1 MEKAV
6 TGGKPP
12 VQLNYSKIY
21 IKRERCMI
29 FVRLCKYG
37 GWSSIIRLISNFPEN
52 ISDIKKECIN
62 ITLQHNL
69 NLIRM

>member
-12 VQLNYSKIY
+12 VQFNYSTIY
-21 IKRERCMI
+21 IKRERGMI

-37 GWSSIIRLISNFPEN
+37 GGWSSIICLISNSPEN
-52 ISDIKKECIN
+52 V
-62 ITLQHNL
+62 L
-69 NLIRM
+69 NSIGRRKILIGWKPVKIF

>member
-12 VQLNYSKIY
+12 VQFNYSTIY

-37 GWSSIIRLISNFPEN
+37 GGSSIIRLMSNFPEN
-52 ISDIKKECIN
+52 VFL
-62 ITLQHNL
+62 TLEKNRYHSTK
-69 NLIRM
+69 